1 MGGGAITW
9 IAAMNESSYLGFSG
23 WRLPTSDTCFQFNCT
38 SSEMGQLFYTELG
51 GEANINITSIH
62 N

>member
-51 GEANINITSIH
+51 GEANINITSIR